1 MKGKK
6 SYGFTNSTK
15 GSTKGIS
22 SGVQTGLAEAKGC
35 DVKSSPFP
43 VGSKTQ
49 RPGAESI
56 GKA

>member
-22 SGVQTGLAEAKGC
+22 SGIQTGLAEAKGC
-35 DVKSSPFP
+35 DVKGSPFP
-43 VGSKTQ
+43 ISDKTQ
-49 RPGAESI
+49 RPGSEAV

>member
-6 SYGFTNSTK
+6 SFGFTNSTK

-35 DVKSSPFP
+35 DVKNVPFP
-43 VGSKTQ
+43 VSDKAQ
-49 RPGAESI
+49 RPGAEAI